1 MKILAM
7 DTAAAAC
14 SLALWQDDSVTHH
27 VLKEMSR
34 GHAAELLP
42 LAEELLN
49 KAGLGILDLDALAVT
64 IGPGAFTGL
73 RIGLA
78 SARGFAAASNKPVIA
93 VTTLEAIA
101 HGVGA
106 QDCTVLC
113 ALDAK
118 RADLY
123 AQVFDGQAQPLC
135 EPVARLPQDVVE
147 LLPKECKK
155 VVVAGD
161 SFDRLKDLLAER
173 GLEVIHSEVRL
184 PNAYDVVEIAAAKGL
199 PKEGEGRPSAFYIR
213 PPDAALPKNG
223 GRLRP

>member
-14 SLALWQDDSVTHH
+14 SVALWQEGAVTHH
-27 VLKEMSR
+27 VLEEMAR
-34 GHAAELLP
+34 GHAEKLLP
-42 LAEELLN
+42 LVQNLLQD
-49 KAGLGILDLDALAVT
+49 ADVSIEDLDALAVT
-64 IGPGAFTGL
+64 VGPGAFTGL

-78 SARGFAAASNKPVIA
+78 SARGFAAASGKPVIG
-93 VTTLEAIA
+93 VTTLESLA
-101 HGVGA
+101 HGTGQQA
-106 QDCTVLC
+106 CPILC

-123 AQVFDGQAQPLC
+123 AQLFDGDGLPLS
-135 EPVARLPQDVVE
+135 EPVARLPENVVD
-147 LLPKECKK
+147 LLPEDCTQ

-161 SFDRLKDLLAER
+161 SFSRLKDLLAEK
-173 GLEVIHSEVRL
+173 GVKAIPSDVRL
-184 PNAYDVVEIAAAKGL
+184 PNAHDVVEIAAGKGL